1 MIKRK
6 WYERVSAAALAAML
20 MVNGGGTNLQ
30 VKAEVVSVSEED
42 STDAKKADRGETEEK
57 ESQDRDN
64 KSKDYGEDGDVNKK
78 GGENAGGEKKTDEAE
93 KKVENSEE
101 SGGNGGQTS
110 GSGASKEEETSENEG
125 EPKKDKSEKEDSAE
139 KSGDEKDEPD
149 GKSEESGDKSNN
161 LPGGE
166 LNTDESKKNPEEKP
180 AGDLTEKS
188 AEKLPKEV
196 PAEIAPEVPENV
208 EEAEPS
214 TLVVTGFEEL
224 PEEILG
230 QRLALGSSES
240 DIRFPD
246 TLTVTAREEKAD
258 SEEEDEEDGS
268 GEEKVQKMSIEQK
281 SESEDE
287 SADEAESEDK
297 RESGDEVE
305 SANEADQPK
314 TGSREKKRKLK
325 GITWELDPEQSVYPE
340 FQSGISLKEYFSEFD
355 KDGNP
360 VETEDETFADYEEA
374 NAPYS
379 GAVYVYRAVLPEEDE
394 DGNSIE
400 YTSEEIPEICVLI
413 GDPEVAAYEL
423 SQTVPEYT
431 VQYEQTDRYYFKV
444 FTIRGETLG
453 TKSLYSSKEE
463 NGLAINDA
471 IKDCKE
477 NYNEQGEIKLT
488 INDTYEGNC
497 SFIIKESCTID
508 LYGSYGR
515 SRGTLFTIDA
525 PDIEVT
531 INNHADIGV
540 GYFYENN
547 YPDTSSVTFT
557 NPDKKDINASFVIEE
572 NDNVDV
578 SGADIRSQGE
588 VQALVIKKDYE
599 MTGGTVSG
607 AVSIMGDAT
616 FTMQDGTV
624 NGTIEGS
631 GDATFIMNDGT
642 LNGAIHIVPNVE
654 IHGGTINS
662 ESSDDGYSY
671 GIYLNENSKL
681 AVSGGSI
688 SAKNTAGAAY
698 GILGSDGCEVTL
710 SGAVD
715 ITASAPDGKPASS
728 MYYSQATKTL
738 DATGVT
744 SFEKPFVISTGG
756 SNLAKISPF
765 FNWVKGTENNI
776 SMLFQDI
783 QFKASGTIFEVGTSG
798 AYDNYKAMKYGN
810 YIRVLDETSLPPT
823 IVSGEITDVSV
834 TASASDSSQVDVT
847 YKVKVDG
854 AEKEETITSSQSD
867 LNNILS
873 AILDAD
879 TEPGYTLT
887 FGSGNQAFSGNV
899 TVDTGENATIVLK
912 GKLDGRCSL
921 LGTGTLE
928 SYMDAA
934 GFGGNTAGKI
944 QIKGGSVISTS
955 GSTIYLTKA
964 DLEVSGDALI
974 EDQSSGTE
982 THYAVRAEGEML
994 LNVNGGTIRS
1004 LNNIAIYQDRPGG
1017 SAYSATLIMTGG
1029 TVSGG
1034 NYGISRGTASKTV
1047 ISGGSV
1053 SGTTADVSFRAK
1065 ESKIIEKF
1073 EVKGEIPFKTIQLER
1088 RQDMNIDLTE
1098 AWLADR
1104 NELSII
1110 CPQGAGDDN
1119 SIQLCTIKKVGY
1131 RNFLDH
1137 IKLNINGAILVIDNR
1152 VSDTEADIRIYWQK
1166 IEAVPRLDYYENKN
1180 AGTPIYTEY
1189 LAPGGTPSKVVIDGM
1204 TNDGW
1209 KDQYGNVVTTENSL
1223 YRNTQLYPFYNVAL
1237 NASVD
1242 ADFLTSSSALITGTT
1257 DGTAVYYGKS
1267 PRFGDTISAA
1277 ELEASFNAG
1286 TGAGKADVENGKF
1299 SISATELEPCADY
1312 TYYLA
1317 AKNDNADYSSVQK
1330 LTFKTTT
1337 RTLTADDFHYTD
1349 VLEIT
1354 YNGEA
1359 YPSTFN
1365 ITPND
1370 ENRRNSNFTVG
1381 SIKFKKKLSD
1391 DTYASDFETERPV
1404 NAGTYGVFVTTTS
1417 EKPGIERAEDLYIV
1431 DITIKKAK
1439 LDPNW
1444 FSRKEWAVY
1453 ETQKEEIP
1461 PFLTNIAIS
1470 GYGVLGYKL
1479 YTTDTLEE
1487 KVPLNSDGLYN
1498 ATTDLTASYGQYSLG
1513 VTCTGG
1519 ENVETQ
1525 SEPIY
1530 FGEVRINRSGNYATV
1545 ECEEVTYGNPPQPQI
1560 KGARDTS
1567 GGVTYLYSQE
1577 RDGEYSSW
1585 NPQNPVGEWYVKA
1598 KIGTS
1603 LNYNAVESAPAQF
1616 RVEKAWLVPEI
1627 ASVDSKTYNGNS
1639 YASGTL
1645 ELVPAEENQIPEG
1658 DKTAVGAAGA
1668 VTGTF
1673 VWSSEQAGTTGV
1685 YVVDIKLNS
1694 ALEGNYKLAQTRLSA
1709 ERFGDAKIEN
1719 AKITNVSVKQISEL
1733 TYNGT
1738 AQRADV
1744 TTTGTTVDGSPI
1756 TFVYAETEDALETAP
1771 QSEVPEFQNAGT
1783 HTVYYKAT
1791 ASNHDAVTDSF
1802 EVTIAPA
1809 KLIVTAEAKK
1819 VTYKE
1824 AAPEYS
1830 YTVSGFV
1837 NNETEEVLEGSV
1849 AYDCAYTAG
1858 SDEGEYDI
1866 LPSGLTAKN
1875 GNYAIQYLP
1884 GKLTVEQA
1892 EPEFSLENLAQL
1904 NRIYDAQAI
1913 LPQIISDSDGNM
1925 TMTILRGTEVLAAVP
1940 AGVGTYTVR
1949 VAAEAGKNYKEG
1961 SAEYTFE
1968 IRRAPL
1974 RVTAVDQQV
1983 TVGAEIPAYTVIY
1996 SGFAGND
2003 DADVLSGT
2011 LQFTCEYTADSPV
2024 GTYAIVP
2031 SGLTSENYD
2040 IQFVN
2045 GALTV
2050 TNRASDGSG
2059 NSGSSSSGGSG
2070 SSSSRG
2076 SGSSSKSSGSSAAS
2090 GPAAKGNWQQDA
2102 AGWKFT
2108 YEDDSSAVGSWIT
2121 DEAGNQ
2127 REIFAWVNINGNW
2140 WAFGADGYIKTGW
2153 AQDGKDNRWYQ
2164 IDANT
2169 GMKTGWHFDEAGDKH
2184 WYYLNPVSGEMLTG
2198 WRQIDGK
2205 WYYFAEVTGGPLG
2218 SMYQNAQPPDGYR
2231 VGADGAWDGGEAVK

>member
-1 MIKRK
+1 M
-6 WYERVSAAALAAML
+6 E
-20 MVNGGGTNLQ
+20 
-30 VKAEVVSVSEED
+30 
-42 STDAKKADRGETEEK
+42 
-57 ESQDRDN
+57 
-64 KSKDYGEDGDVNKK
+64 
-78 GGENAGGEKKTDEAE
+78 
-93 KKVENSEE
+93 
-101 SGGNGGQTS
+101 
-110 GSGASKEEETSENEG
+110 
-125 EPKKDKSEKEDSAE
+125 
-139 KSGDEKDEPD
+139 
-149 GKSEESGDKSNN
+149 
-161 LPGGE
+161 
-166 LNTDESKKNPEEKP
+166 
-180 AGDLTEKS
+180 
-188 AEKLPKEV
+188 
-196 PAEIAPEVPENV
+196 
-208 EEAEPS
+208 
-214 TLVVTGFEEL
+214 
-224 PEEILG
+224 
-230 QRLALGSSES
+230 
-240 DIRFPD
+240 
-246 TLTVTAREEKAD
+246 
-258 SEEEDEEDGS
+258 
-268 GEEKVQKMSIEQK
+268 
-281 SESEDE
+281 
-287 SADEAESEDK
+287 
-297 RESGDEVE
+297 
-305 SANEADQPK
+305 
-314 TGSREKKRKLK
+314 
-325 GITWELDPEQSVYPE
+325 
-340 FQSGISLKEYFSEFD
+340 
-355 KDGNP
+355 
-360 VETEDETFADYEEA
+360 
-374 NAPYS
+374 
-379 GAVYVYRAVLPEEDE
+379 
-394 DGNSIE
+394 
-400 YTSEEIPEICVLI
+400 
-413 GDPEVAAYEL
+413 
-423 SQTVPEYT
+423 
-431 VQYEQTDRYYFKV
+431 
-444 FTIRGETLG
+444 
-453 TKSLYSSKEE
+453 
-463 NGLAINDA
+463 
-471 IKDCKE
+471 
-477 NYNEQGEIKLT
+477 
-488 INDTYEGNC
+488 
-497 SFIIKESCTID
+497 
-508 LYGSYGR
+508 
-515 SRGTLFTIDA
+515 
-525 PDIEVT
+525 
-531 INNHADIGV
+531 
-540 GYFYENN
+540 
-547 YPDTSSVTFT
+547 
-557 NPDKKDINASFVIEE
+557 
-572 NDNVDV
+572 
-578 SGADIRSQGE
+578 
-588 VQALVIKKDYE
+588 
-599 MTGGTVSG
+599 
-607 AVSIMGDAT
+607 
-616 FTMQDGTV
+616 
-624 NGTIEGS
+624 
-631 GDATFIMNDGT
+631 
-642 LNGAIHIVPNVE
+642 
-654 IHGGTINS
+654 
-662 ESSDDGYSY
+662 
-671 GIYLNENSKL
+671 
-681 AVSGGSI
+681 
-688 SAKNTAGAAY
+688 
-698 GILGSDGCEVTL
+698 
-710 SGAVD
+710 
-715 ITASAPDGKPASS
+715 
-728 MYYSQATKTL
+728 
-738 DATGVT
+738 
-744 SFEKPFVISTGG
+744 
-756 SNLAKISPF
+756 
-765 FNWVKGTENNI
+765 
-776 SMLFQDI
+776 
-783 QFKASGTIFEVGTSG
+783 
-798 AYDNYKAMKYGN
+798 
-810 YIRVLDETSLPPT
+810 
-823 IVSGEITDVSV
+823 
-834 TASASDSSQVDVT
+834 
-847 YKVKVDG
+847 
-854 AEKEETITSSQSD
+854 
-867 LNNILS
+867 
-873 AILDAD
+873 
-879 TEPGYTLT
+879 
-887 FGSGNQAFSGNV
+887 
-899 TVDTGENATIVLK
+899 
-912 GKLDGRCSL
+912 
-921 LGTGTLE
+921 
-928 SYMDAA
+928 
-934 GFGGNTAGKI
+934 
-944 QIKGGSVISTS
+944 
-955 GSTIYLTKA
+955 
-964 DLEVSGDALI
+964 
-974 EDQSSGTE
+974 
-982 THYAVRAEGEML
+982 
-994 LNVNGGTIRS
+994 
-1004 LNNIAIYQDRPGG
+1004 
-1017 SAYSATLIMTGG
+1017 
-1029 TVSGG
+1029 
-1034 NYGISRGTASKTV
+1034 
-1047 ISGGSV
+1047 
-1053 SGTTADVSFRAK
+1053 
-1065 ESKIIEKF
+1065 
-1073 EVKGEIPFKTIQLER
+1073 
-1088 RQDMNIDLTE
+1088 
-1098 AWLADR
+1098 
-1104 NELSII
+1104 
-1110 CPQGAGDDN
+1110 
-1119 SIQLCTIKKVGY
+1119 
-1131 RNFLDH
+1131 
-1137 IKLNINGAILVIDNR
+1137 
-1152 VSDTEADIRIYWQK
+1152 K

-1209 KDQYGNVVTTENSL
+1209 KDQYGNVVTTENRL

-1242 ADFLTSSSALITGTT
+1242 ANFLTSSSALITGTT

-1286 TGAGKADVENGKF
+1286 TGAGKANVENGKF

-1349 VLEIT
+1349 VLETT

-1370 ENRRNSNFTVG
+1370 ENRRNSNFTVD

-1439 LDPNW
+1439 LNPNW

-1461 PFLTNIAIS
+1461 PFLTNDSIS

-1519 ENVETQ
+1519 ENVEAQ

-1560 KGARDTS
+1560 KDARDTS

-1598 KIGTS
+1598 RIGTS

-1645 ELVPAEENQIPEG
+1645 KLVPAEENQIPEG
-1658 DKTAVGAAGA
+1658 DKTAVGVAGA

-1694 ALEGNYKLAQTRLSA
+1694 ALEGNYKLAQTRLYA
-1709 ERFGDAKIEN
+1709 EQFGDAKIEN

-1791 ASNHDAVTDSF
+1791 ASNHDAVTDCF

-1824 AAPEYS
+1824 AASEYS

-1858 SDEGEYDI
+1858 SDVGEYDI

-1925 TMTILRGTEVLAAVP
+1925 TMTIFSGTEVLAAVP
-1940 AGVGTYTVR
+1940 ADVGTYTVR

-1961 SAEYTFE
+1961 SAGYTFE
-1968 IRRAPL
+1968 IQRAPL
-1974 RVTAVDQQV
+1974 RVTAVNQQV

-2127 REIFAWVNINGNW
+2127 REIFAWANINGNW

-2218 SMYQNAQPPDGYR
+2218 SMYQNAQTPDGYR
-2231 VGADGAWDGGEAVK
+2231 VGADGAWDGGRSSQIGNETDLIRSAKSCENV

>member
-1 MIKRK
+1 M
-6 WYERVSAAALAAML
+6 
-20 MVNGGGTNLQ
+20 
-30 VKAEVVSVSEED
+30 
-42 STDAKKADRGETEEK
+42 
-57 ESQDRDN
+57 
-64 KSKDYGEDGDVNKK
+64 
-78 GGENAGGEKKTDEAE
+78 
-93 KKVENSEE
+93 
-101 SGGNGGQTS
+101 
-110 GSGASKEEETSENEG
+110 
-125 EPKKDKSEKEDSAE
+125 
-139 KSGDEKDEPD
+139 
-149 GKSEESGDKSNN
+149 
-161 LPGGE
+161 
-166 LNTDESKKNPEEKP
+166 
-180 AGDLTEKS
+180 
-188 AEKLPKEV
+188 
-196 PAEIAPEVPENV
+196 
-208 EEAEPS
+208 
-214 TLVVTGFEEL
+214 
-224 PEEILG
+224 
-230 QRLALGSSES
+230 
-240 DIRFPD
+240 
-246 TLTVTAREEKAD
+246 
-258 SEEEDEEDGS
+258 
-268 GEEKVQKMSIEQK
+268 
-281 SESEDE
+281 
-287 SADEAESEDK
+287 
-297 RESGDEVE
+297 
-305 SANEADQPK
+305 
-314 TGSREKKRKLK
+314 
-325 GITWELDPEQSVYPE
+325 
-340 FQSGISLKEYFSEFD
+340 
-355 KDGNP
+355 
-360 VETEDETFADYEEA
+360 
-374 NAPYS
+374 
-379 GAVYVYRAVLPEEDE
+379 
-394 DGNSIE
+394 
-400 YTSEEIPEICVLI
+400 
-413 GDPEVAAYEL
+413 
-423 SQTVPEYT
+423 
-431 VQYEQTDRYYFKV
+431 
-444 FTIRGETLG
+444 
-453 TKSLYSSKEE
+453 
-463 NGLAINDA
+463 
-471 IKDCKE
+471 
-477 NYNEQGEIKLT
+477 
-488 INDTYEGNC
+488 
-497 SFIIKESCTID
+497 
-508 LYGSYGR
+508 
-515 SRGTLFTIDA
+515 
-525 PDIEVT
+525 
-531 INNHADIGV
+531 
-540 GYFYENN
+540 
-547 YPDTSSVTFT
+547 
-557 NPDKKDINASFVIEE
+557 
-572 NDNVDV
+572 
-578 SGADIRSQGE
+578 
-588 VQALVIKKDYE
+588 
-599 MTGGTVSG
+599 
-607 AVSIMGDAT
+607 
-616 FTMQDGTV
+616 
-624 NGTIEGS
+624 
-631 GDATFIMNDGT
+631 
-642 LNGAIHIVPNVE
+642 
-654 IHGGTINS
+654 
-662 ESSDDGYSY
+662 
-671 GIYLNENSKL
+671 
-681 AVSGGSI
+681 
-688 SAKNTAGAAY
+688 
-698 GILGSDGCEVTL
+698 
-710 SGAVD
+710 
-715 ITASAPDGKPASS
+715 
-728 MYYSQATKTL
+728 
-738 DATGVT
+738 
-744 SFEKPFVISTGG
+744 
-756 SNLAKISPF
+756 
-765 FNWVKGTENNI
+765 
-776 SMLFQDI
+776 
-783 QFKASGTIFEVGTSG
+783 
-798 AYDNYKAMKYGN
+798 
-810 YIRVLDETSLPPT
+810 
-823 IVSGEITDVSV
+823 
-834 TASASDSSQVDVT
+834 
-847 YKVKVDG
+847 
-854 AEKEETITSSQSD
+854 
-867 LNNILS
+867 
-873 AILDAD
+873 
-879 TEPGYTLT
+879 
-887 FGSGNQAFSGNV
+887 
-899 TVDTGENATIVLK
+899 
-912 GKLDGRCSL
+912 
-921 LGTGTLE
+921 
-928 SYMDAA
+928 
-934 GFGGNTAGKI
+934 
-944 QIKGGSVISTS
+944 
-955 GSTIYLTKA
+955 
-964 DLEVSGDALI
+964 
-974 EDQSSGTE
+974 
-982 THYAVRAEGEML
+982 
-994 LNVNGGTIRS
+994 
-1004 LNNIAIYQDRPGG
+1004 
-1017 SAYSATLIMTGG
+1017 
-1029 TVSGG
+1029 
-1034 NYGISRGTASKTV
+1034 
-1047 ISGGSV
+1047 
-1053 SGTTADVSFRAK
+1053 
-1065 ESKIIEKF
+1065 
-1073 EVKGEIPFKTIQLER
+1073 
-1088 RQDMNIDLTE
+1088 
-1098 AWLADR
+1098 
-1104 NELSII
+1104 
-1110 CPQGAGDDN
+1110 
-1119 SIQLCTIKKVGY
+1119 
-1131 RNFLDH
+1131 
-1137 IKLNINGAILVIDNR
+1137 
-1152 VSDTEADIRIYWQK
+1152 
-1166 IEAVPRLDYYENKN
+1166 
-1180 AGTPIYTEY
+1180 
-1189 LAPGGTPSKVVIDGM
+1189 
-1204 TNDGW
+1204 
-1209 KDQYGNVVTTENSL
+1209 VTTENSL

-1242 ADFLTSSSALITGTT
+1242 ANFLTSSSALITGTT

-1349 VLEIT
+1349 VLETT

-1370 ENRRNSNFTVG
+1370 ENRRNSNFTVD

-1404 NAGTYGVFVTTTS
+1404 NAGTYGVFVTTMS

-1431 DITIKKAK
+1431 DVTIKKAK

-1461 PFLTNIAIS
+1461 PFLTNDSIS

-1519 ENVETQ
+1519 ENVEAQ

-1560 KGARDTS
+1560 KDARDTS

-1585 NPQNPVGEWYVKA
+1585 NSQNPVGEWYVKA
-1598 KIGTS
+1598 RIGTS

-1645 ELVPAEENQIPEG
+1645 KLVPAEENQIPEG
-1658 DKTAVGAAGA
+1658 DKTAVGVAGA

-1685 YVVDIKLNS
+1685 HVVDIKLNS
-1694 ALEGNYKLAQTRLSA
+1694 ALEGNYKLAQTRLYA
-1709 ERFGDAKIEN
+1709 EQFGDAKIEN

-1837 NNETEEVLEGSV
+1837 NNETEEVLEGGV

-1858 SDEGEYDI
+1858 CDVGEYDI

-1925 TMTILRGTEVLAAVP
+1925 TMTILRGTEVLAEVP

-1949 VAAEAGKNYKEG
+1949 VDAEAGKNYKEG

-1983 TVGAEIPAYTVIY
+1983 IVGAEIPAYTVIY

-2127 REIFAWVNINGNW
+2127 REIFAWANINGNW

-2218 SMYQNAQPPDGYR
+2218 SMYQNAQTPDGYR

>member
-1 MIKRK
+1 M
-6 WYERVSAAALAAML
+6 
-20 MVNGGGTNLQ
+20 
-30 VKAEVVSVSEED
+30 
-42 STDAKKADRGETEEK
+42 
-57 ESQDRDN
+57 
-64 KSKDYGEDGDVNKK
+64 
-78 GGENAGGEKKTDEAE
+78 
-93 KKVENSEE
+93 
-101 SGGNGGQTS
+101 
-110 GSGASKEEETSENEG
+110 
-125 EPKKDKSEKEDSAE
+125 
-139 KSGDEKDEPD
+139 
-149 GKSEESGDKSNN
+149 
-161 LPGGE
+161 
-166 LNTDESKKNPEEKP
+166 
-180 AGDLTEKS
+180 
-188 AEKLPKEV
+188 
-196 PAEIAPEVPENV
+196 
-208 EEAEPS
+208 
-214 TLVVTGFEEL
+214 
-224 PEEILG
+224 
-230 QRLALGSSES
+230 
-240 DIRFPD
+240 
-246 TLTVTAREEKAD
+246 
-258 SEEEDEEDGS
+258 
-268 GEEKVQKMSIEQK
+268 
-281 SESEDE
+281 
-287 SADEAESEDK
+287 
-297 RESGDEVE
+297 
-305 SANEADQPK
+305 
-314 TGSREKKRKLK
+314 
-325 GITWELDPEQSVYPE
+325 
-340 FQSGISLKEYFSEFD
+340 
-355 KDGNP
+355 
-360 VETEDETFADYEEA
+360 
-374 NAPYS
+374 
-379 GAVYVYRAVLPEEDE
+379 
-394 DGNSIE
+394 
-400 YTSEEIPEICVLI
+400 
-413 GDPEVAAYEL
+413 
-423 SQTVPEYT
+423 
-431 VQYEQTDRYYFKV
+431 
-444 FTIRGETLG
+444 
-453 TKSLYSSKEE
+453 
-463 NGLAINDA
+463 
-471 IKDCKE
+471 
-477 NYNEQGEIKLT
+477 
-488 INDTYEGNC
+488 
-497 SFIIKESCTID
+497 
-508 LYGSYGR
+508 
-515 SRGTLFTIDA
+515 
-525 PDIEVT
+525 
-531 INNHADIGV
+531 
-540 GYFYENN
+540 
-547 YPDTSSVTFT
+547 
-557 NPDKKDINASFVIEE
+557 
-572 NDNVDV
+572 
-578 SGADIRSQGE
+578 
-588 VQALVIKKDYE
+588 
-599 MTGGTVSG
+599 
-607 AVSIMGDAT
+607 
-616 FTMQDGTV
+616 
-624 NGTIEGS
+624 
-631 GDATFIMNDGT
+631 
-642 LNGAIHIVPNVE
+642 
-654 IHGGTINS
+654 
-662 ESSDDGYSY
+662 
-671 GIYLNENSKL
+671 
-681 AVSGGSI
+681 
-688 SAKNTAGAAY
+688 
-698 GILGSDGCEVTL
+698 
-710 SGAVD
+710 
-715 ITASAPDGKPASS
+715 
-728 MYYSQATKTL
+728 
-738 DATGVT
+738 
-744 SFEKPFVISTGG
+744 
-756 SNLAKISPF
+756 
-765 FNWVKGTENNI
+765 
-776 SMLFQDI
+776 
-783 QFKASGTIFEVGTSG
+783 
-798 AYDNYKAMKYGN
+798 
-810 YIRVLDETSLPPT
+810 
-823 IVSGEITDVSV
+823 
-834 TASASDSSQVDVT
+834 
-847 YKVKVDG
+847 
-854 AEKEETITSSQSD
+854 
-867 LNNILS
+867 
-873 AILDAD
+873 
-879 TEPGYTLT
+879 
-887 FGSGNQAFSGNV
+887 
-899 TVDTGENATIVLK
+899 
-912 GKLDGRCSL
+912 
-921 LGTGTLE
+921 
-928 SYMDAA
+928 
-934 GFGGNTAGKI
+934 
-944 QIKGGSVISTS
+944 
-955 GSTIYLTKA
+955 
-964 DLEVSGDALI
+964 
-974 EDQSSGTE
+974 
-982 THYAVRAEGEML
+982 
-994 LNVNGGTIRS
+994 
-1004 LNNIAIYQDRPGG
+1004 
-1017 SAYSATLIMTGG
+1017 
-1029 TVSGG
+1029 
-1034 NYGISRGTASKTV
+1034 
-1047 ISGGSV
+1047 
-1053 SGTTADVSFRAK
+1053 
-1065 ESKIIEKF
+1065 
-1073 EVKGEIPFKTIQLER
+1073 
-1088 RQDMNIDLTE
+1088 
-1098 AWLADR
+1098 
-1104 NELSII
+1104 
-1110 CPQGAGDDN
+1110 
-1119 SIQLCTIKKVGY
+1119 
-1131 RNFLDH
+1131 
-1137 IKLNINGAILVIDNR
+1137 
-1152 VSDTEADIRIYWQK
+1152 
-1166 IEAVPRLDYYENKN
+1166 
-1180 AGTPIYTEY
+1180 
-1189 LAPGGTPSKVVIDGM
+1189 
-1204 TNDGW
+1204 
-1209 KDQYGNVVTTENSL
+1209 

-1257 DGTAVYYGKS
+1257 DGTTVYYGKS

-1370 ENRRNSNFTVG
+1370 ENRRNSNFTVD

-1404 NAGTYGVFVTTTS
+1404 NAGTYGAFVTTTS

-1461 PFLTNIAIS
+1461 PFLTNVAIS

-1487 KVPLNSDGLYN
+1487 RVPLNSDGLYN

-1519 ENVETQ
+1519 ENVEAQ

-1598 KIGTS
+1598 RIGTS

-1645 ELVPAEENQIPEG
+1645 KLVPAEENQIPEG

-1858 SDEGEYDI
+1858 SDVGEYDI

-1983 TVGAEIPAYTVIY
+1983 TVGSEIPAYTVVY

-2076 SGSSSKSSGSSAAS
+2076 SGSSFKSSASSAAS

-2108 YEDDSSAVGSWIT
+2108 YEDGSSAVGSWIT

-2127 REIFAWVNINGNW
+2127 RETFAWANINGNW

-2218 SMYQNAQPPDGYR
+2218 SMYQNAQTPDGYR